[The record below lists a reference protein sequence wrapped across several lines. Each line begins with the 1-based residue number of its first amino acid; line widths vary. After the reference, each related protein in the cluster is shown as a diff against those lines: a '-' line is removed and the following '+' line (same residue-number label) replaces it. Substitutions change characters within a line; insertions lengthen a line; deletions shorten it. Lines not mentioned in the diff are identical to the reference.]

1 MGKSLLKKFEKIGGQ
16 NPIEAAKLGCKIY
29 HGPFTYNFRE
39 IYNQLKKLNISKEI
53 SNEKVLSKNI
63 IKDLVDKRK
72 KFNKSIFKIKKLGN
86 KVLSNN
92 VNEINKFLI

>member
-39 IYNQLKKLNISKEI
+39 IYNQLKKLNISKRDI
-53 SNEKVLSKNI
+53 
-63 IKDLVDKRK
+63 
-72 KFNKSIFKIKKLGN
+72 
-86 KVLSNN
+86 
-92 VNEINKFLI
+92 